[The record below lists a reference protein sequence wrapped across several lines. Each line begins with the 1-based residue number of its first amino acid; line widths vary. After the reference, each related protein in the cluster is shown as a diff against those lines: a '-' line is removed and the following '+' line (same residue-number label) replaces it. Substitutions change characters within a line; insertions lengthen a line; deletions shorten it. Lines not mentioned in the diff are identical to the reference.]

1 MTEAKKKPVR
11 KAKDKEQSLLE
22 IFTKGFWKENGI
34 FVMALGLCPALAVT
48 STFEGAFGMGILVM
62 IVLTATNTT
71 VSLIRKFVP
80 DTVRIPTYVI
90 IIATEVTVLK
100 MMVDAFAPDL
110 ANVLGVFIAL
120 ITVNCIVFGRAE
132 SFASKNTV
140 VKSMLDGLGV
150 AIGFAFALS
159 MVGFL
164 REFIG
169 TGAIKLGYTLP
180 LGFEYI
186 LFANTSLSDYA
197 LAVLVNPP
205 GAFLMIGLL
214 LAIFTAHKNA
224 KTIRDAKKAKALRDA
239 KAAQMKKEAS
249 KA

>member
-1 MTEAKKKPVR
+1 MTEAKKKPV
-11 KAKDKEQSLLE
+11 KAKAKAKKKEQSLMQ

-34 FVMALGLCPALAVT
+34 FVQALGLCPALAVT

-62 IVLTATNTT
+62 IILTATNTT

-132 SFASKNTV
+132 AFASKNTV

-150 AIGFAFALS
+150 AIGFAFSLS
-159 MVGFL
+159 MIGFI

-180 LGFEYI
+180 LGFEYT
-186 LFANTSLSDYA
+186 LFGNTGLSDYA
-197 LAVLVNPP
+197 LTVLVNPP
-205 GAFLMIGLL
+205 GAFLTIGILL
-214 LAIFTAHKNA
+214 SIFTARQQA
-224 KTIRDAKKAKALRDA
+224 KTIKKAKKAKMMREA
-239 KAAQMKKEAS
+239 K

>member
-1 MTEAKKKPVR
+1 MTETKKVPVKKVKKKEE
-11 KAKDKEQSLLE
+11 DSSLLS
-22 IFTKGFWKENGI
+22 IFTKGLWKENGI

-62 IVLTATNTT
+62 LVLTATNIS
-71 VSLIRKFVP
+71 VSAIRKFVP

-140 VKSMLDGLGV
+140 LKSMLDGLGV

-159 MVGFL
+159 IIGFL
-164 REFIG
+164 REFLG
-169 TGAIKLGYTLP
+169 TGAIKIGYTLP
-180 LGFEYI
+180 LGFQHV
-186 LFANTSLSDYA
+186 LFGNLGLSDYA
-197 LAVLVNPP
+197 FTVLVNPP
-205 GAFLMIGLL
+205 GAFLTIGVL
-214 LAIFTAHKNA
+214 LAIFTAYRQSKQ
-224 KTIRDAKKAKALRDA
+224 IRDAKKAK
-239 KAAQMKKEAS
+239 MKREAS

>member
-1 MTEAKKKPVR
+1 MTETKKVPVKKVKKKG
-11 KAKDKEQSLLE
+11 DSLLS
-22 IFTKGFWKENGI
+22 IFTKGLWKENGI

-48 STFEGAFGMGILVM
+48 ATFEGAFGMGILVM
-62 IVLTATNTT
+62 IVLTATNIS
-71 VSLIRKFVP
+71 VSAIRKFVP

-132 SFASKNTV
+132 SFASKNNV
-140 VKSMLDGLGV
+140 LKSMLDGLGV

-159 MVGFL
+159 MIGFL

-169 TGAIKLGYTLP
+169 TGTIRLGYTLP
-180 LGFEYI
+180 LGFQYV
-186 LFANTSLSDYA
+186 LFGNTVLPDYA
-197 LAVLVNPP
+197 LSVLANPP
-205 GAFLMIGLL
+205 GAFLTIGVL
-214 LAIFTAHKNA
+214 LAIFTWYRQVKF
-224 KTIRDAKKAKALRDA
+224 IRDAKKKQ
-239 KAAQMKKEAS
+239 KQKMKLKMKEAK